1 MKSTR
6 ALLLSLADTIGE
18 NDQMSAIDIEAEV
31 RNNTGRL
38 MGALAHHGY
47 RQIKSTMFGFEVPVH
62 IRVKWDD
69 LQQQSDTIAEA
80 TTAFINWLAQAR
92 Q

>member
-31 RNNTGRL
+31 RNNTGRV

-62 IRVKWDD
+62 VRVKWDD
-69 LQQQSDTIAEA
+69 LQQQCDNISEA
-80 TTAFINWLAQAR
+80 ASAFIAWLPTVR